1 MVVAHLIDVHISQL
15 CINLNYN
22 DFLLFSD
29 ELQLN
34 IMIML
39 ICYTLKL
46 KALDSFQCRTH
57 YIKFNLNPFK
67 NQRARHD
74 FPTLSSLLSN
84 MQTRHTK
91 IKVKITIN
99 QTTSCSCS
107 TVSNIFYQWSLSLYL
122 QIYKEHSYF
131 KHNFL

>member
-46 KALDSFQCRTH
+46 KAL
-57 YIKFNLNPFK
+57 
-67 NQRARHD
+67 
-74 FPTLSSLLSN
+74 
-84 MQTRHTK
+84 
-91 IKVKITIN
+91 
-99 QTTSCSCS
+99 
-107 TVSNIFYQWSLSLYL
+107 
-122 QIYKEHSYF
+122 
-131 KHNFL
+131 